1 MNRKY
6 NRRLLLASTV
16 LSGAIGLAAAGAAAA
31 QEAGEVQEVVVT
43 GSRIVRQDF
52 VAASPITTVTGEQ
65 ATANADVTLDTYLN
79 TLPQVNPAGTSTSN
93 NPGNAG
99 QSNVD
104 LRGLGIIRNLV
115 LVDGRRPMFSAN
127 TLTVDINTIPAAM
140 IGNIEVISGG
150 AGATYG
156 ADAVSGVVNLK
167 LKTNFEGLDLRA
179 TYSDSTDYHDAK
191 EYSFS
196 GVLGGNFADGKG
208 NAIFGFDRSVREAVT
223 KGQRPFSALATS
235 TTGTPPAG
243 VIRYNSGNAIPLLA
257 VQNLFATYGVAPT
270 AVSNGSG
277 SLGFNLDGTLF
288 YGGVGNNP
296 TLNVQN
302 FKYPVDVNVNTRFYP
317 DFYSYNFDAPNLLTL
332 PLDRYSFMTKVN
344 YEFDSGVEVFA
355 QAGWTEY
362 TANQALAPT
371 PIPTVPTAA
380 IGTATNLQVSSALV
394 TPGRSAGNNLVVPVT
409 NPFIPN
415 DLRTLLAQRTG
426 DDPLLVGSGA
436 DEPFLFAFRPLGFGA
451 RISQFQNT
459 VVQYMA
465 GVKFPIGDN
474 WKGEAYISQGRTEI
488 DRTQFGNIDTQM
500 LSNIL
505 AHPTQ
510 NPAGS
515 NGACASQNFFGDR
528 PLSSTCR
535 TLLESPVT
543 RREQYEQT
551 IAQGFISGDLFELPA
566 GPVAVVLGAERRELE
581 YSLRFLSNPGPFSGF
596 NVGDPEAGSSNFSD
610 VFAETLIPIIKDMP
624 FIENLEV
631 GLGFRYS
638 KSQFED
644 LLTGNRTGTRGSYT
658 YKAELN
664 WKANDWARIRAS
676 YQRAVREPSFAE
688 LFVGTAA
695 APQIFDPCSAFT
707 NAWKASG
714 TGPGTLRGLCAAQ
727 GVAATGATTAPG
739 SQATINLS
747 GNINLKPEEAD
758 TFTAGVAL
766 SAPWENQWFDRLR
779 GSIDYYNIEISDPI
793 ILFDTNTAIAACFN
807 YFGTNP
813 TYSNT
818 NLYCAGIAR
827 TGGNLTNATVNNPAT
842 SDPDQAWP
850 LENGGI
856 IKTSGLD
863 FQIDYGFDWEWLGAP
878 AWMGSTQINLL
889 LTHVLEYK
897 QADRTG
903 LPPVDFTG
911 TISYFGAGLGTSF
924 PEWKGTLNVRWN
936 LGEVGMMGYKTD
948 SVSFGTRVRYI
959 DAMENRQFRQYE
971 GETFLGTA
979 GVPSNVPATYY
990 VDMDATWGVTD
1001 NVEIKIG
1008 VNNVADQQPRLYAP
1022 NMQSGTDPSSYDV
1035 IGRRAFGQLKLRF

>member
-1 MNRKY
+1 MTYRNSRG
-6 NRRLLLASTV
+6 RLLASTMMC
-16 LSGAIGLAAAGAAAA
+16 GALFAGGAAVA
-31 QEAGEVQEVVVT
+31 QEAEEVQEVVVT

-65 ATANADVTLDTYLN
+65 TTANADITLDTYLN

-104 LRGLGIIRNLV
+104 LRGLGILRNLV

-127 TLTVDINTIPAAM
+127 TLTVDINTIPQAM
-140 IGNIEVISGG
+140 IGSIEVISGG

-167 LKTNFEGLDLRA
+167 IKENFEGLDFR
-179 TYSDSTDYHDAK
+179 TSYSNSTDYQDAK
-191 EYSFS
+191 EYQFS
-196 GVLGGNFADGKG
+196 AVLGGNFADGKG
-208 NAIFGFDRSVREAVT
+208 NAIFGFDRSVREGVT
-223 KGQRPFSALATS
+223 KGQRPFAALATS

-243 VIRYNSGNAIPLLA
+243 SIRYNSGNAIPLSA
-257 VQNLFATYGVAPT
+257 VQALFATYGVAPS

-277 SLGFNLDGTLF
+277 SLGFNTDGTLF

-332 PLDRYSFMTKVN
+332 PLDRYSFMTKLN

-371 PIPTVPTAA
+371 PVPTVNTSA
-380 IGTATNLQVSSALV
+380 IGTASNLQVASALV
-394 TPGRSAGNNLVVPVT
+394 TPGQTVGSNLVVPVT

-415 DLRTLLAQRTG
+415 DLRTLLNARTG

-436 DEPFLFAFRPLGFGA
+436 NEPFLFAFRPLGFGA

-465 GVKFPIGDN
+465 GVKFPIGEN
-474 WKGEAYISQGRTEI
+474 WKGEGYISQGRTEI
-488 DRTQFGNIDTQM
+488 DRTQFGNINTQ
-500 LSNIL
+500 LLTDIL

-510 NPAGS
+510 NPSGT
-515 NGACASQNFFGDR
+515 NGACATDNFFGDR
-528 PLSSTCR
+528 ALSSTCR
-535 TLLESPVT
+535 TLLDSPVT

-551 IAQGFISGDLFELPA
+551 VAQFFISGDLFEVPA
-566 GPVAVVLGAERRELE
+566 GMVPLVLGVEHRGLE

-596 NVGDPEAGSSNFSD
+596 NVGNPEAGGSSFND
-610 VFAETLIPIIKDMP
+610 IFAETLIPLIKDVP
-624 FIENLEV
+624 YIDSLEI

-638 KSQFED
+638 KAQFED
-644 LLTGNRTGTRGSYT
+644 QLTGAKTDSRGSQT
-658 YKAELN
+658 YKAEMN

-688 LFVGTAA
+688 LFVGTNA
-695 APQIFDPCSAFT
+695 APQIYDPCSAFT
-707 NAWKASG
+707 NGWKNSG

-727 GVAATGATTAPG
+727 GVPATGATTAPG

-747 GNINLKPEEAD
+747 GNINLEPEKAD
-758 TFTAGVAL
+758 TYTAGIAL
-766 SAPWENQWFDRLR
+766 SSPREGQWTSRLR
-779 GSIDYYNIEISDPI
+779 GSIDYYNIKISDPI

-813 TYSNT
+813 TYSNS

-827 TGGNLTNATVNNPAT
+827 TGGNLTNSTIRNVANTT
-842 SDPDQAWP
+842 DPNRAWP

-856 IKTSGLD
+856 IQTSGLD
-863 FQIDYGFDWEWLGAP
+863 FQLDYGFDFEWMGAP
-878 AWMGSTQINLL
+878 EWMGSVQANLL

-924 PEWKGTLNVRWN
+924 PDWKGTLNLRWTLN
-936 LGEVGMMGYKTD
+936 EIGPAGYTTD
-948 SVSFGTRVRYI
+948 GVSIGTRIRYI

-990 VDMDATWGVTD
+990 IDMDVTWGITD
-1001 NVEIKIG
+1001 NVEIKLG
-1008 VNNVADQQPRLYAP
+1008 LNNVADQQPRLYAP
-1022 NMQSGTDPSSYDV
+1022 NMQSGTDPSTYDV